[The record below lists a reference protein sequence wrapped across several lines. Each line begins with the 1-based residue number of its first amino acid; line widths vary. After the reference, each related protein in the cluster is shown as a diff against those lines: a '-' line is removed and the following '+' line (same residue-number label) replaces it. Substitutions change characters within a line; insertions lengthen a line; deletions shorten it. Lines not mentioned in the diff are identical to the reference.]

1 MSNPFI
7 QLVTVDTE
15 ILNRSFKHLLNLI
28 LILIVGQV
36 SA

>member
-15 ILNRSFKHLLNLI
+15 TLSYSLKHLLNII